1 MNKDQPKTRTKTE
14 ILVGWRDIRCGA
26 IIENTQGYF
35 KEGDPP
41 KPDYANDVMRG
52 DMSGKE
58 FMAKLREWKAIPCPA
73 RLIIVAVKKYKNA
86 SGETETE
93 ITLRPLENTLA
104 AETIANELHAR
115 AWTVDELAKRMN
127 VSIEVATALTCGAL
141 AVTQETARGLSSA
154 LGTSALFWL
163 NLGNRPAGTDMNV
176 TIVLARIEMTKKI
189 VKHGR
194 IDLGEPHTLEDVP
207 VPVAVRWLQSGGTAD
222 IQAAQKYAADNGY
235 QVFTYLTSEPDP
247 LGRAR
252 NHVMKKASAAGGEK

>member
-1 MNKDQPKTRTKTE
+1 MNKDRAKPRTKTE
-14 ILVGWRDIRCGA
+14 ILAGWRDIRCGA
-26 IIENTQGYF
+26 IIANTEGLF
-35 KEGDPP
+35 KKSDPP

-52 DMSGKE
+52 DMSDAE
-58 FMAKLREWKAIPCPA
+58 FAAKLREWKSIPCPA
-73 RLIIVAVKKYKNA
+73 RLIIVAVKKRKTA

-104 AETIANELHAR
+104 AETIADELRAR

-127 VSIEVATALTCGAL
+127 VSVEVATALTCGAL
-141 AVTQETARGLSSA
+141 AVTQETAQGLSSA

-163 NLGNRPAGTDMNV
+163 NLSGRSAGTDMNV
-176 TIVLARIEMTKKI
+176 TIVLARTETTQKI

-194 IDLGEPHTLEDVP
+194 IDLGKPNTLEDVQ
-207 VPVAVRWLQSGGTAD
+207 VPVAVSWLQCGSTAD

-252 NHVMKKASAAGGEK
+252 KHVMNKASAAGSDK

>member
-1 MNKDQPKTRTKTE
+1 MNKDQAKPRTKTE
-14 ILVGWRDIRCGA
+14 ILDSWRDIRCGS
-26 IIENTQGYF
+26 IIANTDGYF

-52 DMSGKE
+52 DMSDAE
-58 FMAKLREWKAIPCPA
+58 FAAKLREWKAIPCPA
-73 RLIIVAVKKYKNA
+73 RLIIVAVKKRKTA

-194 IDLGEPHTLEDVP
+194 IDLGEPHTMEDVP